1 MNSKSLVLILT
12 LLFILGLTISFPSQA
27 YAQTPSGDL
36 TQVNNFIKSLIQ
48 AIASL
53 AGLIATGFFVLG
65 GFSYITSSGNPVALE
80 KAKRTLV
87 YASFGLIITIGAF
100 TLSGLI
106 SNLANQAFG
115 G

>member
-12 LLFILGLTISFPSQA
+12 WLFILGLTISSPAQV

-36 TQVNNFIKSLIQ
+36 TQVNEFIKSLIQ
-48 AIASL
+48 TVASL
-53 AGLIATGFFVLG
+53 AGLIAAGFFVLG
-65 GFSYITSSGNPVALE
+65 GFSYITSSGNPLALE
-80 KAKRTLV
+80 KAKRTLI
-87 YASFGLIITIGAF
+87 YAGFGLVITIGAF